1 MHIFIEFLEMAN
13 YGLDGENVIEDD
25 KEDGLG
31 GKSVYNSGNQL
42 WWQKRRIFLL
52 VSEVNKEPK
61 G

>member
-42 WWQKRRIFLL
+42 WW
-52 VSEVNKEPK
+52 
-61 G
+61 